1 MRSTPVLIL
10 LCALFLAPPAQAEV
24 QTQTQSASSGAPLR
38 EGGGTGP
45 FAKQKAARKARKGA
59 AAKARLRLDILD
71 ALRCQGEDASTCFM
85 EPDFSLEASV
95 GDSPRDEDIDA
106 LLREVLAGLS
116 AHEGEQIRQATAE
129 LEAEAALEV
138 GYFGAADHLTHPS
151 TDLYANPKKA
161 YLDRPDLMLDQI
173 DPRDFDYPIV
183 VNNRVQNWMVYFLTR
198 GRSWFTKWIAR
209 KDRYEPLILP
219 ELERAG
225 LPKNLIYQ
233 AMIESGF
240 NPYATSHASAVG
252 VWQFIQSTGRS
263 YGLQRDWWVDERRDP
278 VMATRA
284 AIAFLSDLHARF
296 GDWKLASAAYNAGGG
311 KISRAMKMYSTG
323 DYWEMSSDSY
333 SYLKPETKNYVP
345 KIIAAAILGTYAD
358 RYGLTAEI
366 KEEHRLTPW
375 DYDTVTV
382 SEATDLQVVSKITGV
397 AMDELEAMNPALRR
411 GYTPPGVQN
420 YPLSVPKGDGARFAR
435 EYAKIPESERTT
447 FVRYRIAKGDTLG
460 KIAGK
465 YGVPVA
471 MIQRMNGIS
480 DPRRIRV
487 GRSLLIPVRA
497 KELGAR
503 TLTHIVSKGESLS
516 VIAGRY
522 ETSTQAI
529 RDANGLKSDTLTIGQ
544 KLKVNTKGGA
554 EVASQ
559 APSGSSAK
567 ESASTKAAPRAPVKS
582 AAKTTW
588 YTVASGDSLYKIAD
602 ANGLSVSDLRT
613 LNKLTSKSVIHPGNT
628 LRLREDPPPPT
639 TSRYMVSK
647 GDTLSGIANRHG
659 MGTSEL
665 KELNGLSSDTIRLGQ
680 SLKVRGG
687 GTAVRHTVGSGD
699 TLYEIARRYSVSVEA
714 LKRTNAI
721 SGNTIQPGQKLK
733 IPSDGLGSINNK
745 TIAYQ
750 VRSGDTLSAISQ
762 KYGVTVAQLKTWNS
776 LNNDSIRPGQKLQ
789 VRLH

>member
-1 MRSTPVLIL
+1 MRSAPAVIL
-10 LCALFLAPPAQAEV
+10 LCAVFLAPAAKAEAPSDGV
-24 QTQTQSASSGAPLR
+24 ATSAPLR
-38 EGGGTGP
+38 DRDATGP

-59 AAKARLRLDILD
+59 AAKAKLRHDILD
-71 ALRCQGEDASTCFM
+71 ELRCQGEDPSTCFV
-85 EPDFSLEASV
+85 EPDFSLEAEGAESA
-95 GDSPRDEDIDA
+95 RDEDIDA

-138 GYFGAADHLTHPS
+138 DYFGAADHLMHPS
-151 TDLYANPKKA
+151 TDLYSNPKKA

-198 GRSWFTKWIAR
+198 GRRWFVKWIAR
-209 KDRYEPLILP
+209 KDRYEPLIVP
-219 ELERAG
+219 ELEAAG
-225 LPKNLIYQ
+225 LPKNLVYQ

-284 AIAFLSDLHARF
+284 AIAFLTHLHGRF

-311 KISRAMKMYSTG
+311 KISRAIKMYDTE

-366 KEEHRLTPW
+366 KEEHRLSPW

-382 SEATDLQVVSKITGV
+382 SEATDLQVVARIIGTS
-397 AMDELEAMNPALRR
+397 MEELEAMNPALRR

-435 EYAKIPESERTT
+435 EFAKIPESERTT
-447 FVRYRIAKGDTLG
+447 FVRYRIRKGDTLG
-460 KIAGK
+460 KIASK
-465 YGVPVA
+465 YSVPVA

-497 KELGAR
+497 TELGAR

-516 VIAGRY
+516 VLAQKYG
-522 ETSTQAI
+522 TSTQVL
-529 RDANGLKSDTLTIGQ
+529 RDANKLKSDTLEIGQ
-544 KLKVNTKGGA
+544 KIQVTTQGSTS
-554 EVASQ
+554 VASASSSTSSPSKS
-559 APSGSSAK
+559 APA
-567 ESASTKAAPRAPVKS
+567 EAARAPIKS
-582 AAKTTW
+582 KARTTW
-588 YTVASGDSLYKIAD
+588 HTVSSGDSLYKIAT
-602 ANGLSVSDLRT
+602 ANGLSVDDLRR
-613 LNKLTSKSVIHPGNT
+613 LNKLTKTSVIHPGNK

-639 TSRYMVSK
+639 TSKYIVSK

-659 MGTSEL
+659 MGTAEL
-665 KELNGLSSDTIRLGQ
+665 KKLNSLSSDTIRLGQ
-680 SLKVRGG
+680 TLTVRGG
-687 GTAVRHTVGSGD
+687 GASVSHTVASGD
-699 TLYEIARRYSVSVEA
+699 TLYEIARRYSVSVESI
-714 LKRTNAI
+714 KRSNAI
-721 SGNTIQPGQKLK
+721 GGNTIQPGQKLK
-733 IPSDGLGSINNK
+733 IPSDGKGGVDNT

-750 VRSGDTLSAISQ
+750 VRSGDTLSGISQ
-762 KYGVTVAQLKTWNS
+762 KYGVTVAELKTWNR

-789 VRLH
+789 VRLQ